1 MLANNCTA
9 VKLIQAKIVQ
19 KAGWAQ
25 GPVWT
30 GTENLAP
37 IGVNPRPLQHSKSLY
52 RLSSPGPRFRKSIG
66 WVGLLKENEFVLTK
80 SREDLQVV

>member
-37 IGVNPRPLQHSKSLY
+37 IGVNPRPLQPTASRYTDWALLAHDLGKASA
-52 RLSSPGPRFRKSIG
+52 
-66 WVGLLKENEFVLTK
+66 GL
-80 SREDLQVV
+80 DC